1 MNSNTNFSL
10 SSWNYGSY
18 SNSNPYFQQ
27 GVRPIPAQYQQPNI
41 PKTSNYN
48 YNKFGKRILPEE
60 ERIVTNDYMST
71 INHMKKMKQSELNKQ
86 KKKRK
91 NKNIQ
96 KVKEKEGEEE
106 LNEQNITQSQND
118 ENKKVDIKTDT
129 SDYKFRL
136 SFEEWMEVK
145 RKQQMIFNQIKKI
158 KEEEDKKMEKMNM
171 KVDKKY
177 NEIKEKKY
185 KEWLDNKNKEFRK
198 QKFLKIQKEIEEE
211 QTKKLKDE
219 EREEKMN
226 EWFKQQAKKMEE
238 EIMIHQIELKR
249 NKEIEKEKEQMKK
262 LRKKENKIAFKEWKE
277 RKDEEMKIIKQKKL
291 EEEKLN
297 ESKSKHSAYNKN
309 KGFIIGPYTDAGA
322 LKEIQKFVNEK
333 FTEEDDEE
341 EGIVNDEG
349 NEGDEEMTPEQL
361 AELENLQKMQMGQYR
376 GNENNVN
383 ENNAG
388 FNNQELE
395 DNNYENYY
403 QQQEGDEENDNN

>member
-1 MNSNTNFSL
+1 MNSNTNFSC

-18 SNSNPYFQQ
+18 SISNPYFKQ
-27 GVRPIPAQYQQPNI
+27 GNRPTSCQYQQLNM
-41 PKTSNYN
+41 PKNTNYS

-71 INHMKKMKQSELNKQ
+71 INHMKSIKESELK
-86 KKKRK
+86 KAKKRHN

-96 KVKEKEGEEE
+96 KDKEKEGEEPV
-106 LNEQNITQSQND
+106 NEENLTEYQNTND
-118 ENKKVDIKTDT
+118 KKVDIKTDT
-129 SDYKFRL
+129 TDYKFRL

-158 KEEEDKKMEKMNM
+158 KEEEDKKMEKLNM

-198 QKFLKIQKEIEEE
+198 EKLRKLQKEMEEE
-211 QTKKLKDE
+211 QIKKLKDA
-219 EREEKMN
+219 EREERMN
-226 EWFKQQAKKMEE
+226 EWFKQQAQKMEV
-238 EIMIHQIELKR
+238 EILEHQMELKR
-249 NKEIEKEKEQMKK
+249 KKEIEKENEEKKK
-262 LRKKENKIAFKEWKE
+262 LRKKENKLAFKEWKE

-291 EEEKLN
+291 EEEKLK
-297 ESKSKHSAYNKN
+297 ESKSRHSAYNRN
-309 KGFIIGPYTDAGA
+309 KGFTIGPYTDAGA

-333 FTEEDDEE
+333 FTEEDDDEE
-341 EGIVNDEG
+341 EGIVNEEG
-349 NEGDEEMTPEQL
+349 IEGDEEMTPEQL
-361 AELENLQKMQMGQYR
+361 AELENLQKMQMGQYH
-376 GNENNVN
+376 ENQNN

-403 QQQEGDEENDNN
+403 QQHEGDEENDNNN

>member
-10 SSWNYGSY
+10 SSWNYGAY
-18 SNSNPYFQQ
+18 SKSNPYFQQ
-27 GVRPIPAQYQQPNI
+27 GVRPISAQYQQPNI
-41 PKTSNYN
+41 PKTFNYN

-71 INHMKKMKQSELNKQ
+71 INQMKKMKQYELNKQ

-96 KVKEKEGEEE
+96 KEKEKEGEEE

-291 EEEKLN
+291 EEEKLK

-309 KGFIIGPYTDAGA
+309 KGFTIGPYTDAGA

>member
-10 SSWNYGSY
+10 SSWNYGAY
-18 SNSNPYFQQ
+18 SNSNPYFHQ
-27 GVRPIPAQYQQPNI
+27 GVRPISAQYQQPNM

-71 INHMKKMKQSELNKQ
+71 INHMKKMKQAELNKQ

-96 KVKEKEGEEE
+96 KEKEKEGEEE

-238 EIMIHQIELKR
+238 EIMIHQIE
-249 NKEIEKEKEQMKK
+249 
-262 LRKKENKIAFKEWKE
+262 
-277 RKDEEMKIIKQKKL
+277 
-291 EEEKLN
+291 
-297 ESKSKHSAYNKN
+297 
-309 KGFIIGPYTDAGA
+309 
-322 LKEIQKFVNEK
+322 
-333 FTEEDDEE
+333 
-341 EGIVNDEG
+341 
-349 NEGDEEMTPEQL
+349 
-361 AELENLQKMQMGQYR
+361 
-376 GNENNVN
+376 
-383 ENNAG
+383 
-388 FNNQELE
+388 
-395 DNNYENYY
+395 
-403 QQQEGDEENDNN
+403 